1 MKGSILF
8 IDSVHQILQ
17 DRLEESGWKCING
30 TQLTRSQI
38 LETIPAYSGI
48 VIRSRI
54 KIDTEFLNHATKLK
68 FIARAGAGM
77 ENIDVARA
85 QELNI
90 VCINAP
96 EGNRNAVAEHALG
109 MLLALLNKLVTA
121 DQEVRN
127 GIWKREENRGIEIEG
142 KRVTIIGFGN
152 TGSSFARKLTGFNCE
167 IQVVDPYIEIDRKNF
182 PGIRQITLTEAMT
195 NSDIVSLHVP
205 LTAETQHL
213 VNLDFVSK
221 FKSPFYL
228 INTSRGAVV
237 SLKALVAGLQSG
249 NVAGAALD
257 VLELESS
264 SFEKI
269 ENNQSTEA
277 FQSLI
282 KLPNVVLSPHVAGW
296 SVESHRKISE
306 VLADKILSEKF

>member
-17 DRLEESGWKCING
+17 DRLEASGWKCING
-30 TQLTRSQI
+30 TQLTRLQI

-54 KIDTEFLNHATKLK
+54 KIDAEFLEQATHLK

-77 ENIDVARA
+77 ENIDVVKAS
-85 QELNI
+85 ELKI

-152 TGSSFARKLTGFNCE
+152 TGSSFARKLSGFNCE
-167 IQVVDPYIEIDRKNF
+167 IQAVDPYIEIDRKIF
-182 PGIRQITLTEAMT
+182 PGVRQITLTEAMST
-195 NSDIVSLHVP
+195 SDIVSLHVP
-205 LTAETQHL
+205 LTAETEHL
-213 VNLDFVSK
+213 VNLDFISK

-228 INTSRGAVV
+228 INTSRGAIV
-237 SLKALVAGLQSG
+237 SLKALVTGLQTG

-269 ENNQSTEA
+269 ESSHSTDA

-306 VLADKILSEKF
+306 VLADKILAEKF

>member
-17 DRLEESGWKCING
+17 DRLESSGWKCING
-30 TQLTRSQI
+30 TQLSRSQI
-38 LETIPAYSGI
+38 LETISAYSGI

-54 KIDTEFLNHATKLK
+54 KIDAEFLDHATHLK

-77 ENIDVARA
+77 ENIDVVKAN
-85 QELNI
+85 ELKI

-96 EGNRNAVAEHALG
+96 EGNRNAVAEHAMG
-109 MLLALLNKLVTA
+109 MLLALLNKLITA

-152 TGSSFARKLTGFNCE
+152 TGSSFARKLAGFNCE
-167 IQVVDPYIEIDRKNF
+167 IQAVDPYIEIDRKIF
-182 PGIRQITLTEAMT
+182 PGVRQITLTEAMS

-205 LTAETQHL
+205 LTAETEHL
-213 VNLDFVSK
+213 VNLDFISK

-237 SLKALVAGLQSG
+237 SLKALVTGLQSG

-269 ENNQSTEA
+269 ESNHSADA

-296 SVESHRKISE
+296 SFESHRKISE
-306 VLADKILSEKF
+306 VLADKILIEKF